1 MDTDIRW
8 IQRLHSYSMALSS
21 LRSAVALAKQRE
33 LSELEQQGLIQ
44 AFEFTHELAWNLLKD
59 FLEDRG
65 ATGIYGSRDAVR
77 EAFNRSLIGNG
88 EVWMRMV
95 VSRNRSSHT
104 YKRATADEIA
114 QLVRTSYFEE
124 FETLE
129 STMNALKTQAER

>member
-1 MDTDIRW
+1 METDIRW
-8 IQRLHSYSMALSS
+8 IQRLDSFSLALSS
-21 LRSAVALAKQRE
+21 LRSAVLLATQRE

-77 EAFNRSLIGNG
+77 EAFKRGLIRNG
-88 EVWMRMV
+88 EIWMRMI

-114 QLVRTSYFEE
+114 QLVRTMYISE

-129 STMNALKTQAER
+129 STMNSLKTEMGQ